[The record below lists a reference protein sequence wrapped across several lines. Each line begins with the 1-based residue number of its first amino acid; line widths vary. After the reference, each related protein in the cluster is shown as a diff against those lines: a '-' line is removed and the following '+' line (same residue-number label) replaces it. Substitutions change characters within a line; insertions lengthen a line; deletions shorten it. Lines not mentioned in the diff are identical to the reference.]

1 MDIRALSESRILDAD
16 GVRFRTGDLW
26 KERPAVAVW
35 LRHFGCVYCREQAG
49 EFSRAETDLGSAG
62 VRLAFIGN
70 GTPRAARWFRDR
82 FAPGTTVLT
91 DPELVTYKLIGARS
105 GILNTLGPRTWGAGL
120 RAFRKGARQG
130 AVRGHAFQQGGV
142 LVVTPQGEV
151 VFQHISRAAG
161 DHPDVH
167 DVVEAACAAMGGVEG
182 VAAAAASRG

>member
-1 MDIRALSESRILDAD
+1 MDMRALSDSRILDAD
-16 GVRFRTGDLW
+16 GAPFRTGDLW

-49 EFSRAETDLGSAG
+49 EFRRAEPALGSAG
-62 VRLAFIGN
+62 VRLGFIGN

-82 FAPGTTVLT
+82 FAAGSTVLT
-91 DPELVTYKLIGARS
+91 DPDLVTYRLIGARS

-120 RAFRKGARQG
+120 RAFRRGARQG
-130 AVRGHAFQQGGV
+130 AVRGHPFQQGGV

-161 DHPDVH
+161 DHPDVSE
-167 DVVEAACAAMGGVEG
+167 VVDAACAALGGVGGVET
-182 VAAAAASRG
+182 ASGARR